1 MSGGQDQDESAM
13 RPGSNTRLLLSIA
26 VLSYASMRIPAQI
39 APMPYTPAPPPSPE
53 TSAPGAQGTSDA
65 GPRAVIYGW
74 SLGSELSPT
83 VKGADHAVQ
92 LDPGASDVVFFFH
105 VQPES
110 SAPIEYRYRLAD
122 YDHDWTTT
130 NDHIAHYRHLRPGAY
145 RFQVEARAPGQPW
158 DTPIAA
164 LPVAQRHFFYQTW
177 YFYMLLLVGL
187 AVLAIE
193 LLRQRDQLLKGQIA
207 MVLEER
213 NRIAS
218 DFHDTLM
225 AGLAAISWQLEATAK
240 LLTGVNDRNARAAQ
254 SCELARKMVAHCQ
267 AEARRIIWDL
277 RDSHEITEFLSQALS
292 RALAANCSRED
303 IAFSLEVDGDEV
315 PIAPAAVHHL
325 VSIGQEAVNNATRHS
340 GATRILVHLKY
351 ESDSLHL
358 SIRDNGCGFHF
369 HEPRIRPGHF
379 GILVMQERAR
389 KMGGALHV
397 NTAPGAGT
405 EIALTADFQAIHP
418 LSTQRQRVVQW
429 IGV

>member
-1 MSGGQDQDESAM
+1 M
-13 RPGSNTRLLLSIA
+13 RPGANTLFLLSMA
-26 VLSYASMRIPAQI
+26 VLSYGSMRVSAQI
-39 APMPYTPAPPPSPE
+39 APMPYTPAPPPSAE
-53 TSAPGAQGTSDA
+53 TTAPDAQGTSGA
-65 GPRAVIYGW
+65 GPRAMIGGW
-74 SLGSELSPT
+74 SLGSELAPT
-83 VKGADHAVQ
+83 VKGADHPVQ
-92 LDPGASDVVFFFH
+92 LDPGASDVVFFFN
-105 VQPES
+105 VRPKS
-110 SAPIEYRYRLAD
+110 PNLIEYRYRLAD

-130 NDHIAHYRHLRPGAY
+130 GDHLAHYRHLRPGAY
-145 RFQVEARAPGQPW
+145 RFEVQARAPGQPW
-158 DTPIAA
+158 NTPIAA
-164 LPVAQRHFFYQTW
+164 LPVVQRHFFYQTW
-177 YFYMLLLVGL
+177 YFYALLLVGL
-187 AVLAIE
+187 AALTIE

-240 LLTGVNDRNARAAQ
+240 LLSGFDDRNARAAQ

-277 RDSHEITEFLSQALS
+277 RDSDEITEFLSQALS

-303 IAFSLEVDGDEV
+303 IDFSIEVDGDEV
-315 PIAPAAVHHL
+315 PLAPAAVHHL
-325 VSIGQEAVNNATRHS
+325 VSIGQEAVNNAIRHS
-340 GATRILVHLKY
+340 GATQILIHVKY

-369 HEPRIRPGHF
+369 HEPRVRPGHF

-389 KMGGALHV
+389 KMGGALHL

-405 EIALTADFQAIHP
+405 EIVLTADFQAIHP
-418 LSTQRQRVVQW
+418 LTIQRQRVVHW